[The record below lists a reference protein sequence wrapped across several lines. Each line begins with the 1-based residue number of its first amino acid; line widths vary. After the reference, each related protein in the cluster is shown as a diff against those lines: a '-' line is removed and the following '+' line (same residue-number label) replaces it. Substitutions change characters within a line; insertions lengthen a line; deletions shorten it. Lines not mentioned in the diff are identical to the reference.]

1 MTIKYWDVLTRKQLF
16 FILSHMWDKNIQLMM
31 YFTFNDVSYIVLYYK
46 FVNKVK
52 KIGFMI
58 IKKIFLWITLVLFS
72 IGSRGTRMVSGWR
85 YKESEQL
92 DCLAYGMNSDNF
104 LFFNWNYPNIVWAAP
119 RQGCQRE
126 DTRSNYWAI
135 DLSFFSWEKYLRF
148 CKYDLIYLMFAYWKK
163 LDSKLNIYIIIKSI
177 LLLEGT
183 IHTKHLEPNF

>member
-72 IGSRGTRMVSGWR
+72 IGSRGTRMVSG
-85 YKESEQL
+85 
-92 DCLAYGMNSDNF
+92 
-104 LFFNWNYPNIVWAAP
+104 
-119 RQGCQRE
+119 
-126 DTRSNYWAI
+126 
-135 DLSFFSWEKYLRF
+135 
-148 CKYDLIYLMFAYWKK
+148 
-163 LDSKLNIYIIIKSI
+163 
-177 LLLEGT
+177 
-183 IHTKHLEPNF
+183 